1 MSNKQCRNPRCDI
14 HEYTRTLY
22 VPVYNHTTGIYHYS
36 FLNIT
41 IESSYV
47 SNDQKQAFSKRL
59 KNMSAPSPVI
69 SMQTPQREFAGA
81 KVQKNFD
88 VCK

>member
-1 MSNKQCRNPRCDI
+1 MS
-14 HEYTRTLY
+14 TRVLAY
-22 VPVYNHTTGIYHYS
+22 ALVYNHTTGIYHYLFS
-36 FLNIT
+36 KT
-41 IESSYV
+41 IVESSYV

-81 KVQKNFD
+81 KVQKNSD